1 MTITRHTF
9 RGVDDM
15 PDVVDLLHAMA
26 AACRHV
32 VDAPWRLS
40 SPAIAEGRDAVYWR
54 NADGR
59 VVGFGAW
66 QQYWAVLD
74 FFIPAGSD
82 AQEVEQ
88 ALFAWAGERFRE
100 RDAERGRP
108 LPYAA
113 EFRDDDH
120 VRREVIRAHGF
131 TLDERPCY
139 VIFEQPLG
147 ELPLVPALP
156 EGFTL
161 RQLHGEAETEA
172 YAALHRAAFASDS
185 MTASWRARTLRMPQY
200 QPDLDLV
207 ISAPDGA
214 LAAFCVGW
222 LAPTQRI
229 AQIEPFGVHPDYRR
243 LGLGH
248 VLLLEMLKRFKLH
261 GAERAFVE
269 TKLER
274 DSARHAYEAVG
285 FRQTHLVLR
294 SERRASAREG
304 GENDG

>member
-1 MTITRHTF
+1 MTITRHRF

-15 PDVVDLLHAMA
+15 LNVVGLLRSMPL
-26 AACRHV
+26 ACRHV

-54 NADGR
+54 DAEGQ
-59 VVGFGAW
+59 VVGLAAW
-66 QQYWAVLD
+66 QQYWAALD
-74 FFIPAGSD
+74 FFILAGPHE
-82 AQEVEQ
+82 QEVER

-147 ELPLVPALP
+147 ELPPVPALP

-172 YAALHRAAFASDS
+172 YAALHRAAFESDS
-185 MTASWRARTLRMPQY
+185 MTAAWRARTLRMPQY
-200 QPDLDLV
+200 HAALDVV

-229 AQIEPFGVHPDYRR
+229 AQIEPCGAHPDYRR

-248 VLLLEMLKRFKLH
+248 VLLLEMLKRFTLH
-261 GAERAFVE
+261 GAERALVE
-269 TKLER
+269 TNLER
-274 DSARHAYEAVG
+274 DPARHAYEAVG

-294 SERRASAREG
+294 GEKWASSGDR
-304 GENDG
+304 GENNG